1 MVVGPGSKGVYYLR
15 CAFVDGTSPTVNLAV
30 DKFTDMARN
39 LNTIGVVV
47 GSDITNDGKFKINFS

>member
-1 MVVGPGSKGVYYLR
+1 MYVGGLPGSKGVYYLR

-39 LNTIGVVV
+39 LNTIGVL
-47 GSDITNDGKFKINFS
+47 